1 MTQFFLKKCPNFWLG
16 RAIWAEFRPRWAG
29 SLKNVWSHCQ
39 SLTFEF
45 LTCIQDLLSKMSS
58 KKINDENVSP
68 GPGVKKLN
76 TPERRGSSSSP
87 LQILRNFA
95 SLSNRGSP
103 SPLKTPFGKLFRKVM
118 NFRLSLLIF

>member
-1 MTQFFLKKCPNFWLG
+1 
-16 RAIWAEFRPRWAG
+16 
-29 SLKNVWSHCQ
+29 
-39 SLTFEF
+39 
-45 LTCIQDLLSKMSS
+45 MST